1 MGEVSRRAPQA
12 VTKNKHTH
20 LSLSLADQ
28 LKFPPLCPVSS
39 QALKP
44 QPTSNIPVTLTT
56 RHLPCNVP
64 PFSSPLPT
72 SSLPPVNRPSHM
84 AQDTDPSFQGHLPV
98 WGLDYCCPKELPT
111 RMAKFQIHWVQHRHH
126 QQLHVVTGHRT
137 CDIRIRSRALDITY
151 FQ

>member
-1 MGEVSRRAPQA
+1 MGEGPKESPQA
-12 VTKNKHTH
+12 VTKNKQTH

-44 QPTSNIPVTLTT
+44 QPTSNIPVTPTT

-64 PFSSPLPT
+64 PFSSPLPLLLT
-72 SSLPPVNRPSHM
+72 PVNRPSHM

-98 WGLDYCCPKELPT
+98 
-111 RMAKFQIHWVQHRHH
+111 
-126 QQLHVVTGHRT
+126 
-137 CDIRIRSRALDITY
+137 
-151 FQ
+151 